1 MKIKYSEEVN
11 LYIKSNIDNK
21 NYAKLLEENPKEIL
35 ASMDKMKFTTMEV
48 YLFNNTA
55 PSGRG
60 DDIKIS
66 KVQLN
71 LPDQAVIKNDCH
83 RTRVRESVLLPDFE
97 NILEKLLTYFCYS
110 KNELLL

>member
-1 MKIKYSEEVN
+1 MSNNEIISINDEMYQRKKIKYSEEVN

-71 LPDQAVIKNDCH
+71 NQ
-83 RTRVRESVLLPDFE
+83 
-97 NILEKLLTYFCYS
+97 
-110 KNELLL
+110 